1 MLCLAT
7 IFIAFRYPTRY
18 EQSMNTVLVQEMVR
32 FNALTSAVR
41 ASLQNIQ
48 KAIKGIFTYEKAA

>member
-1 MLCLAT
+1 
-7 IFIAFRYPTRY
+7 
-18 EQSMNTVLVQEMVR
+18 MNTVLVQEMVR

-48 KAIKGIFTYEKAA
+48 KAIKGKFLAYQYRNFILIF